1 MAGDPV
7 PRNEFLAEIRRLDQA
22 DDFRRARLEAH
33 IADYRREASAMQLN
47 INDMD
52 SKLDVLI
59 DNQAR
64 IKGRDGVILV
74 LIGMFVS
81 VMTTAARAL
90 RFGRIT
96 IETRP

>member
-22 DDFRRARLEAH
+22 DDFHRARLEAH
-33 IADYRREASAMQLN
+33 IADYRREASTMQLD
-47 INDMD
+47 INNMD

-64 IKGRDGVILV
+64 IKGRDGVVLV

-81 VMTTAARAL
+81 VMTAVITASIL
-90 RFGRIT
+90 GVIH
-96 IETRP
+96 

>member
-33 IADYRREASAMQLN
+33 IADYRREASAMQID
-47 INDMD
+47 INAMD

-64 IKGRDGVILV
+64 IKGRDGVVLV

-81 VMTTAARAL
+81 VMTAVITASIL
-90 RFGRIT
+90 GVIH
-96 IETRP
+96 

>member
-47 INDMD
+47 ISDMD

-64 IKGRDGVILV
+64 IKGRDGVVLV

-81 VMTTAARAL
+81 VMTAVITASILGVIR
-90 RFGRIT
+90 
-96 IETRP
+96 

>member
-47 INDMD
+47 ISDMD

-59 DNQAR
+59 DNQAL
-64 IKGRDGVILV
+64 IKGRDGVVLV

-81 VMTTAARAL
+81 VMTAVITASIL
-90 RFGRIT
+90 GVIH
-96 IETRP
+96 

>member
-47 INDMD
+47 ISDMD

-64 IKGRDGVILV
+64 IKGRDGVVLV

-81 VMTTAARAL
+81 VMTAVITASIL
-90 RFGRIT
+90 GVIH
-96 IETRP
+96 

>member
-22 DDFRRARLEAH
+22 DDFRRAHLEAH

-47 INDMD
+47 ISDMD

-59 DNQAR
+59 DNQAL
-64 IKGRDGVILV
+64 IKGRDGVVLV

-81 VMTTAARAL
+81 VMTAVITASIL
-90 RFGRIT
+90 GVIH
-96 IETRP
+96 

>member
-47 INDMD
+47 ISDMD

-64 IKGRDGVILV
+64 IKGRDGVVLV
-74 LIGMFVS
+74 LIGMSVS
-81 VMTTAARAL
+81 VMTAVITASILGVIR
-90 RFGRIT
+90 
-96 IETRP
+96 